1 MPQLSQQGQ
10 DSNTRALDF
19 EHEYHDPKTFKVK
32 PENAD
37 PLRYSQ
43 YACDLVDTLIDL
55 EPKPLSNFTKMVATG
70 LHKQVTDAAPVDRE
84 SFRGPIDDVI
94 RTAWL
99 PYHSKVSS

>member
-43 YACDLVDTLIDL
+43 YACDLVISPRWLL
-55 EPKPLSNFTKMVATG
+55 
-70 LHKQVTDAAPVDRE
+70 QVYT
-84 SFRGPIDDVI
+84 
-94 RTAWL
+94 
-99 PYHSKVSS
+99 SK